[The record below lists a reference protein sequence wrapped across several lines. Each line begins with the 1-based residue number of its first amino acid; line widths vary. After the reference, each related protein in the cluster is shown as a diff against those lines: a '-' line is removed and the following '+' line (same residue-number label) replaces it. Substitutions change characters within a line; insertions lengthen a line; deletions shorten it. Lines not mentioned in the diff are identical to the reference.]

1 MKTRKEKEE
10 VVNKEYSPM
19 FTPNGMKIISCLKGF
34 LSAIIWGLGQLF
46 NKQILKA
53 LFFFV
58 FFISFIGIELATT
71 NFNKI
76 NPYDQLNGNSYDAKG
91 SFIKNTFSPRYREYK
106 ESYLNHL
113 KSKPSE
119 NAEALEKFSKF
130 EKKYGFK
137 EIGKTSSKFN
147 NDLTYDSLIK
157 EVAFDI
163 ENSSKHYFTY
173 LGFEETKN
181 DLPKD
186 INEIKDIMYQYNN
199 EEYLYVD
206 TEGKFYR
213 LKTKDTSNGTV
224 NTYYRSY
231 LLNDS
236 EYKDENG
243 NVSPVRTSTAGL
255 TRLAKTGEI
264 YIQKQADLKGEK
276 KVYIKVNPY
285 NINGTTVDKENP
297 RYYNLNNE
305 NDIFL
310 NKVQFKGLGFTDKD
324 VYKPTAPIKMHIK
337 KDKDGKVIFK
347 KAINYNKPEAL
358 YLSGTEIKYVQYS
371 QSPLSYVMAKTIA
384 TLHTGKYTANQYS
397 DYDKVRFIS
406 RVWFELSNNK
416 AQKETFIKNYTGF
429 FEQRAGLFLKAYWGL
444 FTLGSVEK
452 KELKSYKALN
462 DALNFKESGHSVELD
477 DVILAGNVSTIL
489 LLQSLIGVI
498 LSLFFLIFMIWSIKD
513 AYNTSMKKFTSEEIL
528 TQKEYFVDVYEKNFE
543 YIVLSPALFVI
554 AFISIMPI
562 LFGFILAF
570 TSIRG
575 DYAMTGKFN
584 YVGFTNFFAIF
595 DKNSVIGQTFGQAFW
610 RVLLWT
616 FIWAIFSTLT
626 VFFGGFFQALI
637 LNNRRV
643 VFRKFWRTLLIL
655 PWAIPALLS
664 QMIFKVFFSEIG
676 YFNQILQTF
685 GINDLLRSLGMLGQE
700 YSVLEGAEKLFYLG
714 NERVQWFSN
723 PYNSAFVRTSLI
735 FVNIWLGF
743 PYFMALMTG
752 IMTSIDKTLYEAA
765 DIDGATNFQKLTKIT
780 MPLVLSSTAPILVMT
795 FSGNFNNFG
804 VIYFITQGGPNQGI
818 ASRGF
823 AGDTDILISWMYK
836 LTVDYR
842 VFNYASVFSILIFIF
857 VGSISV
863 YNLSKTKAFKGD
875 N

>member
-1 MKTRKEKEE
+1 MKRQKEE
-10 VVNKEYSPM
+10 RDIIENKKTKI
-19 FTPNGMKIISCLKGF
+19 TPNTMIFISTIKAI
-34 LSAIIWGLGQLF
+34 LSGLVWGLGQLF
-46 NKQILKA
+46 NKQIIKA

-58 FFISFIGIELATT
+58 FFISFIGIELGTT

-76 NPYDQLNGNSYDAKG
+76 DPYDKLNGVSYDTN
-91 SFIKNTFSPRYREYK
+91 NTFITSRLAGKQNGY
-106 ESYLNHL
+106 
-113 KSKPSE
+113 
-119 NAEALEKFSKF
+119 EKFKEDYLKTLKNPTEKANAQATFKAF
-130 EKKYGFK
+130 EEKYDFKKASGKK
-137 EIGKTSSKFN
+137 EL
-147 NDLTYDSLIK
+147 LTYDKFIQEVAKDIK
-157 EVAFDI
+157 EHSKPFYTFVGSEEKFDI
-163 ENSSKHYFTY
+163 PTE
-173 LGFEETKN
+173 GIE
-181 DLPKD
+181 
-186 INEIKDIMYQYNN
+186 DIMYLYNKD
-199 EEYLYVD
+199 EYLFRNND
-206 TEGKFYR
+206 GHFYR
-213 LKTKDTSNGTV
+213 LKTKDTNSGTLA
-224 NTYYRSY
+224 TYYRSY

-236 EYKDENG
+236 EYKDEQG
-243 NVSPVRTSTAGL
+243 NTYPVLTSNVGL
-255 TRLAKTGEI
+255 QRLAKTGEI
-264 YIQKQADLKGEK
+264 YIQKQADNKGEN
-276 KVYIKVNPY
+276 KVFIKINPY
-285 NINGTTVDKENP
+285 KQDGSSEDKEQP
-297 RYYNLNNE
+297 IYYNLNNLSE
-305 NDIFL
+305 EL
-310 NKVQFKGLGFTDKD
+310 NKATFKAFGLSEKNKLKQF
-324 VYKPTAPIKMHIK
+324 APIKMLVYKMDGDK
-337 KDKDGKVIFK
+337 KVAVNKVI
-347 KAINYNKPEAL
+347 NYQKPESL
-358 YLSGTEIKYVQYS
+358 YITDGSIKYYQYNM
-371 QSPLSYVMAKTIA
+371 SPLSYVASRQISYIHNSLGGTKFT
-384 TLHTGKYTANQYS
+384 N
-397 DYDKVRFIS
+397 YDKQRFIA
-406 RVWFELSNNK
+406 RVWLELNPEEKELFINN
-416 AQKETFIKNYTGF
+416 NTGF

-444 FTLGSVEK
+444 FTLGSIEK
-452 KELKSYKALN
+452 KEIVSYKSLN
-462 DALNFKESGHSVELD
+462 DALNFKESGHSPEIND
-477 DVILAGNVSTIL
+477 IIIQGNVSTIL

-513 AYNTSMKKFTSEEIL
+513 AYHTSMNKFTSEKLL
-528 TQKEYFVDVYEKNFE
+528 TQKEYFKEVYEKNFE

-570 TSIRG
+570 TSIKG
-575 DYAMTGKFN
+575 DYAMTGKFD

-595 DKNSVIGQTFGQAFW
+595 DSNGVIGSTFGQAFW

-643 VFRKFWRTLLIL
+643 VFRKFWRTMLIL

-664 QMIFKVFFSEIG
+664 QMIFKVFFSEVG

-685 GINDLLRSLGMLGQE
+685 GINDILRNLGMLGQE

-723 PYNSAFVRTSLI
+723 PYNTAFVRTSLI

-765 DIDGATNFQKLTKIT
+765 DIDGATNFQKLRKIT

-836 LTVDYR
+836 LTVDYKI
-842 VFNYASVFSILIFIF
+842 FNYASVFSILIFIF

>member
-1 MKTRKEKEE
+1 MKTGKEE
-10 VVNKEYSPM
+10 EKVIQKEYSPKY
-19 FTPNGMKIISCLKGF
+19 TPNQMKTISTVKGI
-34 LSAIIWGLGQLF
+34 LSAFIWGLGQLF
-46 NKQILKA
+46 NKQVLKA

-58 FFISFIGIELATT
+58 FFISFISIELATT

-91 SFIKNTFSPRYREYK
+91 NFISKTFSPTYRK
-106 ESYLNHL
+106 HKDSYLNSL
-113 KSKPSE
+113 NSNSE
-119 NAEALEKFSKF
+119 EKAKAIEAFSKF

-137 EIGKTSSKFN
+137 EKGANSSTFDKT
-147 NDLTYDSLIK
+147 LTYDALIK
-157 EVAFDI
+157 EVALDI
-163 ENSSKHYFTY
+163 ESNSKPYFTY
-173 LGFEETKN
+173 LGFDQRN
-181 DLPKD
+181 DLPTD
-186 INEIKDIMYQYNN
+186 VNQIKDIMYQYNN
-199 EEYLYVD
+199 NEYLYVD
-206 TEGKFYR
+206 TVGHFYR
-213 LKTKDTSNGTV
+213 LRTQDTSSGTENV
-224 NTYYRSY
+224 YYRSY

-243 NVSPVRTSTAGL
+243 NLSPVKKSTVGL

-276 KVYIKVNPY
+276 KAYIRINPY
-285 NINGTTVDKENP
+285 NVNGTDVDRENP
-297 RYYNLNNE
+297 LYYNLNDE
-305 NDIFL
+305 KDLAL
-310 NKVQFKGLGFTDKD
+310 NKVQFKALGFAEEDK
-324 VYKPTAPIKMHIK
+324 YKTTAPIKMHVITNQE
-337 KDKDGKVIFK
+337 GKITFQ
-347 KAINYNKPEAL
+347 KAINYNKPESL
-358 YLSGTEIKYVQYS
+358 YIQDTSIKYVQYS
-371 QSPLSYVMAKTIA
+371 QSPLSHVIAKTIA
-384 TLHTGKYTANQYS
+384 DLHTNPFTANQFT

-406 RVWFELSNNK
+406 RVWFEMSENK
-416 AQKETFIKNYTGF
+416 VQKETFINNYTGF

-452 KELKSYKALN
+452 KEIKSYKALN
-462 DALNFKESGHSVELD
+462 DALNFKDSGHQVELD

-489 LLQSLIGVI
+489 LLQSLIGLI
-498 LSLFFLIFMIWSIKD
+498 LSLFFVIFMAWSIKD
-513 AYNTSMKKFTSEEIL
+513 AYHTSMKTFTSEEIL
-528 TQKEYFVDVYEKNFE
+528 TQKEYFKEVYEKNFE

-595 DKNSVIGQTFGQAFW
+595 DKNSIIGQTFGQAFW

-676 YFNQILQTF
+676 YFNQVLQTF

-723 PYNSAFVRTSLI
+723 PYNSTFVRTSLI

-765 DIDGATNFQKLTKIT
+765 DIDGATNFQKLVKIT

-804 VIYFITQGGPNQGI
+804 VIYFITQGGPNAGV

>member
-1 MKTRKEKEE
+1 MKTGKEE
-10 VVNKEYSPM
+10 EKVIQKEYSPKY
-19 FTPNGMKIISCLKGF
+19 TPNQMKTISTVKGI
-34 LSAIIWGLGQLF
+34 LSAFIWGLGQLF
-46 NKQILKA
+46 NKQVLKA

-58 FFISFIGIELATT
+58 FFISFISIELATT

-91 SFIKNTFSPRYREYK
+91 NFISKTFSPTYRK
-106 ESYLNHL
+106 HKDSYLNSL
-113 KSKPSE
+113 NSNPEEKAK
-119 NAEALEKFSKF
+119 AIEAFSKF

-137 EIGKTSSKFN
+137 EKGANSSTFNKT
-147 NDLTYDSLIK
+147 LTYDALIK
-157 EVAFDI
+157 EVALDI
-163 ENSSKHYFTY
+163 ESNSKPYFTY
-173 LGFEETKN
+173 LGFDQRN
-181 DLPKD
+181 DLPTD
-186 INEIKDIMYQYNN
+186 VNQIKDIMYQYNN
-199 EEYLYVD
+199 NEYLYVD
-206 TEGKFYR
+206 TVGHFYR
-213 LKTKDTSNGTV
+213 LRTQDTSSGTENV
-224 NTYYRSY
+224 YYRSY

-243 NVSPVRTSTAGL
+243 NLSPVKKSTVGL

-276 KVYIKVNPY
+276 KVYLRINPY
-285 NINGTTVDKENP
+285 NVNGTDVDRENP
-297 RYYNLNNE
+297 LYYNLNDE
-305 NDIFL
+305 KDLAL
-310 NKVQFKGLGFTDKD
+310 NKVQFKALGFAEEDK
-324 VYKPTAPIKMHIK
+324 YKTTAPIKMHVITNQE
-337 KDKDGKVIFK
+337 GKITFQ
-347 KAINYNKPEAL
+347 KAINYNKPESL
-358 YLSGTEIKYVQYS
+358 YIQDTSIKYVQYS
-371 QSPLSYVMAKTIA
+371 QSPLSHVIAKTIA
-384 TLHTGKYTANQYS
+384 DLHTNPFTANQFT

-406 RVWFELSNNK
+406 RVWFEMTENK
-416 AQKETFIKNYTGF
+416 VQKETFINNYTGF

-452 KELKSYKALN
+452 KEIKSYKALN
-462 DALNFKESGHSVELD
+462 DALNFKDSGHQVELD

-498 LSLFFLIFMIWSIKD
+498 LSLFFVIFMAWSIKD
-513 AYNTSMKKFTSEEIL
+513 AYHTSMKTFTSEEIL
-528 TQKEYFVDVYEKNFE
+528 TQKEYFKEVYEKNFE

-595 DKNSVIGQTFGQAFW
+595 DKNSIIGQTFGQAFW

-676 YFNQILQTF
+676 YFNQVLQTF

-765 DIDGATNFQKLTKIT
+765 DIDGATNFQKLVKIT

-804 VIYFITQGGPNQGI
+804 VIYFITQGGPNAGV